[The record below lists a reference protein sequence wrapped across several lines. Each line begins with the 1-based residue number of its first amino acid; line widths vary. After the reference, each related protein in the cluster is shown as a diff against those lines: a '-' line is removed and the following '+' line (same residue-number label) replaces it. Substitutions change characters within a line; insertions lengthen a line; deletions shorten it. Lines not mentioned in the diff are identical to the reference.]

1 MSRPVT
7 PSPATKKAGRRLITG
22 INHITLAVSDLD
34 RSFEFYTEVVGLKPV
49 AKWVRGAYLVAGD
62 HWVCLSVDPSTR
74 RGPQPETTHI
84 AFSVPAED
92 HAECAERVLA
102 HGVSV
107 WKENQSEGPSLY
119 FLDPDGH
126 KLELHAG
133 DLKSRLAALEE
144 QPYEGLELYDGLA
157 AVSSK
162 RSGS

>member
-1 MSRPVT
+1 M
-7 PSPATKKAGRRLITG
+7 ITG

-62 HWVCLSVDPSTR
+62 HWVCLSLDPSTR

-84 AFSVPAED
+84 AFSVPAEG

-126 KLELHAG
+126 QLELHAG

-144 QPYEGLELYDGLA
+144 QPYEGLELYEGLP